1 MTRQRDGHAAIVIG
15 TVVLVTTLAA
25 CGGGSSSGSTPGSGT
40 HATRPKPDGNDPSRY
55 VGLKQDDAIARAN
68 ADGRP
73 WRIAR
78 VDGESFPLTQDFVE
92 NRVNFEIE
100 HGHVVRAT
108 FG

>member
-1 MTRQRDGHAAIVIG
+1 MTRPRRTRAAVLVVA
-15 TVVLVTTLAA
+15 VVLVLGA
-25 CGGGSSSGSTPGSGT
+25 CGDGSPDRGEGSGPGSGP
-40 HATRPKPDGNDPSRY
+40 TRPQPRPGAAGRY
-55 VGLKQDDAIARAN
+55 VGLKTAEAIARAE

-78 VDGESFPLTQDFVE
+78 EDGESFPLTQDFVE

-100 HGHVVRAT
+100 DGVVVLAT